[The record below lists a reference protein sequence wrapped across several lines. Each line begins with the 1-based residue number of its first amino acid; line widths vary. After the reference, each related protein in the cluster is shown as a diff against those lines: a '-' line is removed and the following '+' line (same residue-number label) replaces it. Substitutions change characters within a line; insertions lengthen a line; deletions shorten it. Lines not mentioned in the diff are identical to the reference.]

1 MSHLKWHYLRLPFC
15 WITTGNGN
23 NFIRLERSVQLRT
36 IINTLGILA
45 YLVVILPSAAWAG
58 PPFFTDDRNRL
69 NIVGYPLIEMRG

>member
-1 MSHLKWHYLRLPFC
+1 
-15 WITTGNGN
+15 
-23 NFIRLERSVQLRT
+23 VQLRT